1 MDCKTIHD
9 VDVRNRRVLV
19 RVDFNVPIADGH
31 VVDETRIRAAA
42 PTLRHLLERSAAVIL
57 CSHLGR
63 PNGICV
69 PALSMRPVSAALEG
83 IMGRGVEF
91 AENCLGEVPHA
102 AAERLLPGQLLMLE
116 NTRFHAGEKRNDAQ
130 MARELAE
137 LADVFVNDAFGVAH
151 RAHASTVGVAQHLP
165 AVAGL
170 LLDKELDYLG
180 RALIRPGRPFTTIL
194 GGAKISDKIGVIESL
209 LERADCVLIGGG
221 MANTFFRARG
231 VEVADSLVEDAAL
244 ETAWALL
251 HQSGDKLVL
260 PTEVV
265 IADSFNADAEFKSVP
280 VTEGVPNGWRILDI
294 GAGTVERFAAHIS
307 TAGMIFWNGPMGVFE
322 LPPFAAGTNAVARL
336 VAESVAT
343 SIVGGGDSVA
353 AVHQSGLAG
362 EITHISTGGGAC
374 LEFLQGNVLP
384 GVAALDPV
392 H

>member
-180 RALIRPGRPFTTIL
+180 RTLIRPGRPFTTIL

-265 IADSFNADAEFKSVP
+265 IADSFCADAELKSIP
-280 VTEGVPNGWRILDI
+280 VTEGVPSGWRILDI
-294 GAGTVERFAAHIS
+294 GDATVERFATHVS
-307 TAGMIFWNGPMGVFE
+307 TARMILWNGPMGVFE
-322 LPPFAAGTNAVARL
+322 LPPFAAGTNAVAQL
-336 VAESVAT
+336 IAKSDAT

-353 AVHQSGLAG
+353 AVRQSGLAG
-362 EITHISTGGGAC
+362 EITHISTGGGAS
-374 LEFLQGNVLP
+374 LEFLQGKVLP